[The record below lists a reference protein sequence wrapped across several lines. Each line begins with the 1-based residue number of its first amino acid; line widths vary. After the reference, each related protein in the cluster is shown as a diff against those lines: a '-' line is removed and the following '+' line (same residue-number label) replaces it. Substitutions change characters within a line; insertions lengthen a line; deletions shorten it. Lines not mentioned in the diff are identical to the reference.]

1 MVYKMHITQQH
12 IDNGFAIG
20 ACSAQ
25 GSRFKL
31 LLFQQ
36 CSDGD
41 WGQLAQASAVIWP
54 LNHFLFQPSFTTHL
68 CTIQDN
74 VSAWYLH
81 RCHANTAK
89 PLISRQAAVLQS

>member
-1 MVYKMHITQQH
+1 MQVDKGGVVVYKMHITQQH
-12 IDNGFAIG
+12 IDDGFAIG

-41 WGQLAQASAVIWP
+41 WGQLAQASAVTLP
-54 LNHFLFQPSFTTHL
+54 LKHL
-68 CTIQDN
+68 
-74 VSAWYLH
+74 
-81 RCHANTAK
+81 
-89 PLISRQAAVLQS
+89 

>member
-1 MVYKMHITQQH
+1 MVYKLHITQQH
-12 IDNGFAIG
+12 IDDGFAIG

-41 WGQLAQASAVIWP
+41 WGQLAQASA
-54 LNHFLFQPSFTTHL
+54 LTLSLKDLLSRSFGAHL
-68 CTIQDN
+68 CITSQVSQDD
-74 VSAWYLH
+74 VFALH
-81 RCHANTAK
+81 SHKCHTNIAN
-89 PLISRQAAVLQS
+89 S